1 MRPFQ
6 LILLAIF
13 GLLALGGLVL
23 FASFKGFGGSGVKV
37 GTVTMWGTLPQAAID
52 AELGGI
58 KNQDQAYAAVTYV
71 QKPDANFD
79 QNLSDAIAAGTGPD
93 LILVSQEHLASE
105 ENKIATIPYS
115 SISERT
121 YLDSFV
127 PEAELYLNAQGSYG
141 IPFVIDP
148 LILFYNRDVLDSA
161 GVVSAPRTWE
171 NVTGLASQLTTQT
184 NGQISRSVVPF
195 GAYQNVANARAI
207 VSMFLLQSGTSIA
220 DSSNG
225 SIRSTIEAEQK
236 TELGGLSPAE
246 SAMNFYTQFADP
258 AKSVY
263 TWNNN
268 LPEAQLAFT
277 SGNLIFYPGFASEI
291 PTITA
296 TNPNLNFD
304 IAPIPQPQTATTRTT
319 YGRLYAFSIP
329 KASHNGSGAYLAAIA
344 LSSPS
349 QAFTTAKALSMA
361 PATRSSLSS
370 ASASQDKFASVYY
383 PEALIAHGWLSPAPA
398 TVDQIFSTMIRSI
411 TSGRAQTADAVQTAS
426 QAIDSSY

>member
-6 LILLAIF
+6 LILLAVF

-37 GTVTMWGTLPQAAID
+37 GTVVIWGTLPQAAID
-52 AELGGI
+52 AELNPI
-58 KNQDQAYAAVTYV
+58 KTQDQAYAAVTYV

-79 QNLSDAIAAGTGPD
+79 QSLSDSIAAGTGPD
-93 LILVSQEHLASE
+93 LILVSQEHLARE
-105 ENKIATIPYS
+105 ENKISTIPYS

-121 YLDSFV
+121 FLDSFV
-127 PEAELYLNAQGSYG
+127 PESELYLNAQGSYG
-141 IPFVIDP
+141 IPFVVDP

-161 GVVSAPRTWE
+161 GIVTAPRTWE
-171 NVTGLASQLTTQT
+171 TVTGLASQLTTQA

-195 GAYQNVANARAI
+195 GSYQNVNNARAL
-207 VSMFLLQSGTSIA
+207 VSLFLLQSGTTIA
-220 DSSNG
+220 DASGG
-225 SIRSTIEAEQK
+225 SVRSTIEAQQK

-263 TWNNN
+263 TWNSS
-268 LPEAQLAFT
+268 LPEAGLSFT
-277 SGNLIFYPGFASEI
+277 SGSLIFYPGFASEI
-291 PTITA
+291 PTIVA

-304 IAPIPQPQTATTRTT
+304 IAPIPQPQTSTTRTT

-329 KASHNGSGAYLAAIA
+329 KASHNASGAYLTSIA
-344 LSSPS
+344 LTGPS
-349 QAFTTAKALSMA
+349 AASAAAKALSMA
-361 PATRSSLSS
+361 PATRSSLSGTKE
-370 ASASQDKFASVYY
+370 KFGSIYY
-383 PEALIAHGWLSPAPA
+383 PEALISRGWLSPAPA
-398 TVDQIFSTMIRSI
+398 AVDQIFSTMIRSI

-426 QAIDSSY
+426 QAIDSAY